1 MIEARGLTRRYG
13 RAAAAAALSF
23 EVWPGRVSGF
33 LGMTAATRP
42 RVPLGRYWFSQV
54 ARMKWAKVRTLRSAS
69 WILLILAA
77 GMIGLAILVLSQYP
91 SDWAHMSAAG
101 RASFAPAGNG
111 FARVALGQL
120 TMGVLGVLVITSEYS
135 SGMIRATLS
144 AVPRRGMP
152 RTAKAAVLGTLV
164 LPAAEILAF
173 AVFLAGQAVLT
184 APAPHASLGQPGVL
198 RAVLMSGAYLF
209 LIGLIGLG
217 FGAII
222 RHTAGAVGAIAGVVF
237 ALLLVLLALPASV
250 RQGEMK
256 FLPGVIA
263 GNSLAAVKPAAY
275 SLAPWAGLG
284 LLCLYAVV
292 ALGAGGWLMMRRD
305 A

>member
-23 EVWPGRVSGF
+23 EARPGRASGF
-33 LGMTAATRP
+33 LGMTATTSS

-54 ARMKWAKVRTLRSAS
+54 VRMKWAKVRTLRSTT

-91 SDWAHMSAAG
+91 SDWAHMSVAE
-101 RASFAPAGNG
+101 RASFAPAEEG
-111 FARVALGQL
+111 FAGGALGQL

-135 SGMIRATLS
+135 SGMISATLS

-152 RTAKAAVLGTLV
+152 LTAKAAVLGALV

-173 AVFLAGQAVLT
+173 AAFLAGQAVLT

-222 RHTAGAVGAIAGVVF
+222 RHTAGAIGAIAGVVF
-237 ALLLVLLALPASV
+237 ALPLVILALPDSV
-250 RQGEMK
+250 RPGAMK
-256 FLPGVIA
+256 FLPELIA
-263 GNSLAAVKPAAY
+263 ENSLAAAKPVAY
-275 SLAPWAGLG
+275 SLTPWAGLG
-284 LLCLYAVV
+284 MLGLYAVV
-292 ALGAGGWLMMRRD
+292 ALSIGGWLMARRD

>member
-1 MIEARGLTRRYG
+1 MTATTTSR
-13 RAAAAAALSF
+13 
-23 EVWPGRVSGF
+23 VPPGRY
-33 LGMTAATRP
+33 R
-42 RVPLGRYWFSQV
+42 FSQV
-54 ARMKWAKVRTLRSAS
+54 VRMEWVKVRTLRSTT

-91 SDWAHMSAAG
+91 SGWAHMSAAE
-101 RASFAPAGNG
+101 RASFDPTEEG
-111 FARVALGQL
+111 FVGVALGQL

-144 AVPRRGMP
+144 AVPRRGMLL
-152 RTAKAAVLGTLV
+152 TAKAAVLGALV

-173 AVFLAGQAVLT
+173 AAFLAGQAVLT

-217 FGAII
+217 FGAIV
-222 RHTAGAVGAIAGVVF
+222 RHTAGAIGAIAGVVF
-237 ALLLVLLALPASV
+237 ALPLVILALPDSV
-250 RQGEMK
+250 RHGVMK
-256 FLPGVIA
+256 FLPEVIA
-263 GNSLAAVKPAAY
+263 ENSLAAVKPVAY

-284 LLCLYAVV
+284 MLCLYAVV
-292 ALGAGGWLMMRRD
+292 ALGVGGWLMIRRD